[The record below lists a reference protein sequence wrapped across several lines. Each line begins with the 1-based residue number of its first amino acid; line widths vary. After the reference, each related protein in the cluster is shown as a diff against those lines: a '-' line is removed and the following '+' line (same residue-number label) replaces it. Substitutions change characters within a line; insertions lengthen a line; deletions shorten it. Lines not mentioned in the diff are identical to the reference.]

1 LYLETARRSKMKYR
15 DEFEFRARYEIDI
28 PFQFDPIS
36 SEYRAEFEYR
46 ASSNIEIGKM
56 LQIMTLNFELK
67 LNIELDMK

>member
-1 LYLETARRSKMKYR
+1 M
-15 DEFEFRARYEIDI
+15 DI

-36 SEYRAEFEYR
+36 SKYRAEFEFR